1 LVLAIV
7 SRESS
12 YLLSFLKIEISAAI
26 IVIPDAKNN
35 TTSSEDIN
43 GPEKTSENHVFPS
56 IMEIVDAGR
65 FMPFGMKD
73 GIGLIPR
80 NEPNMATVGG
90 MLLTVL
96 SSDDAPALF
105 RAEVIAEGRVVEMP
119 AIRILKNMPI
129 LATYPVFL
137 ILFKVPEAEPRS

>member
-1 LVLAIV
+1 MVLAIV

-35 TTSSEDIN
+35 TTSSEDIK
-43 GPEKTSENHVFPS
+43 GLEKTSENHVFPS
-56 IMEIVDAGR
+56 IMEIVEAGR
-65 FMPFGMKD
+65 FMLLGIKD
-73 GIGLIPR
+73 GIELIPR

-105 RAEVIAEGRVVEMP
+105 RAEVIAEGRVV
-119 AIRILKNMPI
+119 
-129 LATYPVFL
+129 
-137 ILFKVPEAEPRS
+137 